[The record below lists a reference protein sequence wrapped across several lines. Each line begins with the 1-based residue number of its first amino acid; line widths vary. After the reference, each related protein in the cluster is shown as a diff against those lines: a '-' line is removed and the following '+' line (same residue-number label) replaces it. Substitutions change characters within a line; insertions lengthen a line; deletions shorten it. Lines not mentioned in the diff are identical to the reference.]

1 MRYRITCLTPTL
13 VGDGRKLSPI
23 DYMVW
28 KDHVNVLDQWR
39 IFRLLAKG
47 PRLEGYLTQL
57 KTADK
62 LDFASWGGFA
72 QNFAGR
78 RIPFENAAYSAFWNR
93 ASGESLHIPTF
104 ASGASGPYLPATSIK
119 GALRT
124 GMVFAHWRD
133 GMLQDVASRVKSE
146 RLPRRPAEPVEEQAL
161 GPAGANRM
169 RLVSAGDSA
178 TIPTSQFKVYL
189 LRTSTLQP
197 RGQSLVLGWKQ
208 SPRGAVDGARPE
220 ESTPTF
226 AEMASPGTTFEGDW
240 EEKTF
245 FLQPDVRRVV
255 RWPEAFNRAKLFE
268 SVNVYAAGL
277 IALQRQYASWA
288 GLGLLDKSLEELEQ
302 KLAVAREKGA
312 CLFSIGWGGGLTSK
326 SAWLDTTNTDYRQI
340 LQQYTIYNRALS
352 TNLPFPKTRR
362 VVFLNNR
369 PATLPGWV
377 ELSVQE

>member
-1 MRYRITCLTPTL
+1 

-57 KTADK
+57 KTAEK

-78 RIPFENAAYSAFWNR
+78 RIPFENPAYSQYWNR
-93 ASGESLHIPTF
+93 AAGESLHIPTF
-104 ASGASGPYLPATSIK
+104 AAGASGPYLPATALK

-133 GMLQDVASRVKSE
+133 GMLQDVLARVKGE
-146 RLPRRPAEPVEEQAL
+146 RLPRRPAEIVEEQAL
-161 GPAGANRM
+161 GPAGSNRM
-169 RLVSAGDSA
+169 RLLSAGDSA
-178 TIPTSQFKVYL
+178 PIATSQFKVYL

-197 RGQSLVLGWKQ
+197 RGSGFALGWKQ

-220 ESTPTF
+220 ESTPVF
-226 AEMASPGTTFEGDW
+226 AEMAEPGTSFQGDW

-245 FLQPDVRRVV
+245 FLQPEVRRSV
-255 RWPEAFNRAKLFE
+255 RWPEGFNRGKIFE
-268 SVNVYAAGL
+268 AVNVYAAGL
-277 IALQRQYASWA
+277 LALQRQYASWA
-288 GLGLLDKSLEELEQ
+288 GMGLLDKSMEELEQ
-302 KLAVAREKGA
+302 RLAEARAKGS
-312 CLFSIGWGGGLTSK
+312 CLLSLGWGCGLPAK
-326 SAWLDTTNTDYRQI
+326 SAWLDTNNADYRGI
-340 LQQYTIYNRALS
+340 LEPYAIYNRALAS
-352 TNLPFPKTRR
+352 NLPFPKTRR
-362 VVFLNNR
+362 IVFLNNR
-369 PATLPGWV
+369 PATLPGWA
-377 ELSVQE
+377 ELSIEQ

>member
-1 MRYRITCLTPTL
+1 MHYRLTCLTPTL

-57 KTADK
+57 KRADK

-93 ASGESLHIPTF
+93 AQGESLHIPTF
-104 ASGASGPYLPATSIK
+104 AAAASGPYLPGTAIK

-124 GMVFAHWRD
+124 GMVFANWRD
-133 GMLQDVASRVKSE
+133 GMLQDVRARVQGD
-146 RLPRRPAEPVEEQAL
+146 RPMRRPADIVEEQGL
-161 GPAGANRM
+161 GPAGSSRM

-178 TIPTSQFKVYL
+178 TVGNSQFKIYL

-197 RGQSLVLGWKQ
+197 RGAGFALGWKQ
-208 SPRGAVDGARPE
+208 SPRGAVDGGRPE
-220 ESTPTF
+220 EGTPIF
-226 AEMASPGTTFEGDW
+226 AEMAVPGTTFEGDW
-240 EEKTF
+240 HEKGF
-245 FLQPDVRRVV
+245 FLQPEVRRSV
-255 RWPEAFNRAKLFE
+255 RWPESFNRARLFE

-277 IALQRQYASWA
+277 LALQRQYASWA
-288 GLGLLDKSLEELEQ
+288 GLGLLDKSLEELEGR
-302 KLAVAREKGA
+302 LAAAREKGS
-312 CLFSIGWGGGLTSK
+312 CVFSIGWGGGLTAK
-326 SAWLDTTNTDYRQI
+326 SGWLDTNNADYRQI
-340 LQQYTIYNRALS
+340 LQQYAIYNRALAS
-352 TNLPFPKTRR
+352 NLPFPKTRR

-377 ELSVQE
+377 ELAIE